1 MGEWK
6 SAAVAR
12 AAHTALRG
20 LLAAAHIA
28 GAAHTAAHTAE
39 AAHTAAVDE
48 AFHGDGGAG
57 AARGDGIGTAL
68 CHAGSADDHAA
79 EGLGGGEAGKN
90 VAVGIL

>member
-6 SAAVAR
+6 SAAVAG

-28 GAAHTAAHTAE
+28 GVAHTAE

-57 AARGDGIGTAL
+57 AARGNGIGTAL

>member
-6 SAAVAR
+6 SAAVVG

-28 GAAHTAAHTAE
+28 GVAHTAE

>member
-6 SAAVAR
+6 SAAVVG

-20 LLAAAHIA
+20 LLA
-28 GAAHTAAHTAE
+28 AAHTAE

-79 EGLGGGEAGKN
+79 EGLGGDEAGKN

>member
-1 MGEWK
+1 MLLLIEWE
-6 SAAVAR
+6 SAAVVG

-20 LLAAAHIA
+20 LLA
-28 GAAHTAAHTAE
+28 AAHTAE

-68 CHAGSADDHAA
+68 CLMSIWSMMRVPQKKTFFGP
-79 EGLGGGEAGKN
+79 
-90 VAVGIL
+90 